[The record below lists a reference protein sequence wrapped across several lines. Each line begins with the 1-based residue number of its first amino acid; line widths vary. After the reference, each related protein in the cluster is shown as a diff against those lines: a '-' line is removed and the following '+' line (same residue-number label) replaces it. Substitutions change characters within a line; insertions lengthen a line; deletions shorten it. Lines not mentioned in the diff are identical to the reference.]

1 METYTPTPDGVQD
14 MPSSGPSAFVLGI
27 VLGIALVVLG
37 VGAYAFSDF
46 VSITALIP
54 AFFGVLVAILSVVG
68 YRQTDRQRLAAYGI
82 GLLAVLGVL
91 GSTRGI
97 PDIIALLT
105 GGAVDSPIAA
115 VSQGAMIAICLALLA
130 TVIPV
135 IRGTRTTTNP

>member
-1 METYTPTPDGVQD
+1 MASSR
-14 MPSSGPSAFVLGI
+14 PSTFRLGI
-27 VLGIALVVLG
+27 VLGISLIVLS
-37 VGAYAFSDF
+37 VSAYAVSDF

-54 AFFGVLVAILSVVG
+54 AFFGVLVAILSLVG

-105 GGAVDSPIAA
+105 GGTVESPIAA
-115 VSQGAMIAICLALLA
+115 VSQGVMIAVCLVLLA
-130 TVIPV
+130 TVIQV
-135 IRGTRTTTNP
+135 VRDTRTTMN